1 MAEAEQFDVFVT
13 VDQNLEYQQNIAARK
28 LGFVVVHVPDNNIK
42 FYEPIFAR
50 MCEAAEAVKP
60 GHLIHV
66 HSHELES

>member
-1 MAEAEQFDVFVT
+1 MAA
-13 VDQNLEYQQNIAARK
+13 LGGAGYQQNIARK

-50 MCEAAEAVKP
+50 VCEAAETVKP

-66 HSHELES
+66 HSPELQG